1 MGQPAPAIPFR
12 FDPFVP
18 ARDERRPRPV
28 LPPGEWVSGV
38 AAAGEDDISLR
49 EFNVEGGNNDDSDY
63 MPLFIQFHCKTGDLV
78 DKFCWP
84 LYLKIYIL

>member
-1 MGQPAPAIPFR
+1 MGQPVPAIPFR

-28 LPPGEWVSGV
+28 LPPGEWVSVV

-49 EFNVEGGNNDDSDY
+49 EFNVEGGNNDDSNF
-63 MPLFIQFHCKTGDLV
+63 MPLFIQFHCKT
-78 DKFCWP
+78 
-84 LYLKIYIL
+84 